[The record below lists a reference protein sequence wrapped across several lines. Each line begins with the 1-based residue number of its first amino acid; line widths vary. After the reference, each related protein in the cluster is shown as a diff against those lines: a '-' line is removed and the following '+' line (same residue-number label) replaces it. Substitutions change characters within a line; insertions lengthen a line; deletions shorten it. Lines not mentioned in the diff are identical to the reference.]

1 MELEKNLNSV
11 AAAEDLELEIKRSQ
25 LSSSSS
31 RKRGPGAYWKIVAMM
46 RVKTG
51 TSICMAAAKVALVR
65 MRPVYKRIW
74 FKYILHPPTS
84 WVLELEIPKVPYQ
97 T

>member
-1 MELEKNLNSV
+1 LPTTNLELEKNLNLV
-11 AAAEDLELEIKRSQ
+11 AAAEYLELEIKRSQ
-25 LSSSSS
+25 LGSSS
-31 RKRGPGAYWKIVAMM
+31 RRRGPGAYWKIVAMM

-84 WVLELEIPKVPYQ
+84 WVLN
-97 T
+97 

>member
-1 MELEKNLNSV
+1 LELEKNLNLV
-11 AAAEDLELEIKRSQ
+11 AAAEYLELEIKQSQ
-25 LSSSSS
+25 LGSSS
-31 RKRGPGAYWKIVAMM
+31 RRRGPGAYWKIVAMM

-84 WVLELEIPKVPYQ
+84 WVLN
-97 T
+97 

>member
-1 MELEKNLNSV
+1 MELEKNLNLV
-11 AAAEDLELEIKRSQ
+11 AAAEYLELEIKQSQ
-25 LSSSSS
+25 LGSSS
-31 RKRGPGAYWKIVAMM
+31 RRRGPGAYWKIVAMM

-84 WVLELEIPKVPYQ
+84 WVLN
-97 T
+97 

>member
-1 MELEKNLNSV
+1 MELEKNLNLV
-11 AAAEDLELEIKRSQ
+11 AAAEDLELEIKRSE
-25 LSSSSS
+25 LGSSS
-31 RKRGPGAYWKIVAMM
+31 RRRGPGAYWKIVAMT

-84 WVLELEIPKVPYQ
+84 WVLN
-97 T
+97 

>member
-1 MELEKNLNSV
+1 MELEKNLNLV
-11 AAAEDLELEIKRSQ
+11 AAAEDLELQIKRSQ
-25 LSSSSS
+25 LGSSS
-31 RKRGPGAYWKIVAMM
+31 RRRGSGAYWKIVAMM

-84 WVLELEIPKVPYQ
+84 WVLN
-97 T
+97 

>member
-1 MELEKNLNSV
+1 LPTTDLELEKNLNLV

-84 WVLELEIPKVPYQ
+84 WVLN
-97 T
+97 

>member
-1 MELEKNLNSV
+1 MELEKNLNFV